1 MTTSKLQ
8 SKTKTLRPTPAP
20 KHLNPDDIPRS
31 LESLFP
37 SETVDKIACETGFT
51 KRHRKI
57 EPYLFLWNLIL
68 GFGVQ
73 LQRTLESLRKG
84 YCDMAG
90 LDICQSAWH
99 DRFNVESVTFLRSC
113 VELAL
118 QQMAKET
125 NRTLSAKMNWVDD
138 ILIQDSSIV
147 RLSAA
152 LMKQFPAVRSR
163 GNAAGL
169 KVSLLVSAVASSPQK
184 VTIHGER
191 ISEIKTLKIGPWVK
205 NKLLLIDLGFFK
217 YQMFA
222 RIQENGGYFLTRL
235 KNNSNPLF
243 LSTLRTYRGNAIE
256 LEGKR
261 WKDVKEK
268 MKRSILDAEIEISFS
283 RRAYKGKRSKDT
295 KSFRLVAIYNAE
307 AKKYHTYLTNIPP
320 EVLSA
325 EDVAELYRVRWD
337 IELIFKELKSKYS
350 LDVITSANPNVVEG
364 LIWVGILTLLV
375 SRRLFNLLR
384 ASAPLERAVRYTPL
398 RWATTFVK
406 NATLLEISLLGYFG
420 FEEPYKKGFKKLAW
434 IYERHSFDP
443 NGKRHR
449 LPEGWY
455 S

>member
-1 MTTSKLQ
+1 MT
-8 SKTKTLRPTPAP
+8 KTKSWNKTRPSRPIPAS
-20 KHLNPDDIPRS
+20 KYLNQDDIPHS

-37 SETVDKIACETGFT
+37 REKVERIARETGFT
-51 KRHRKI
+51 KRQRKI
-57 EPYLFLWNLIL
+57 EPYLFFWSLVL

-73 LQRTLESLRKG
+73 LRRTLESLRRG
-84 YCDMAG
+84 YSDMAG
-90 LDICQSAWH
+90 VDLSQSAWH
-99 DRFNVESVTFLRSC
+99 DRFSIEFVKFLRAC

-125 NRTLSAKMNWVDD
+125 NRTLSPKMKWVND
-138 ILIQDSSIV
+138 ILIQDSSVV

-152 LMKQFPAVRSR
+152 LMKKFPATRSR
-163 GNAAGL
+163 GKAAGL
-169 KVSLLVSAVASSPQK
+169 KVSLLVSAVASSPQT

-191 ISEIKTLKIGPWVK
+191 IHEIKTMKIGPWVK
-205 NKLLLIDLGFFK
+205 DKLLLVDLGFFK

-235 KNNSNPLF
+235 KDNSNPLF

-261 WKDVKEK
+261 WKDVKGK
-268 MKRSILDAEIEISFS
+268 MKRSILDAEVEVSFS
-283 RRAYKGKRSKDT
+283 RRVYRGKRSRDA
-295 KSFRLVAIYNAE
+295 KSFRLVAIYNDE
-307 AKKYHTYLTNIPP
+307 AKRYHVYITNIP
-320 EVLSA
+320 LDALCA

-337 IELIFKELKSKYS
+337 IEMIFKELKSKYS
-350 LDVITSANPNVVEG
+350 LDVIKSANPNVVEG

-384 ASAPLERAVRYTPL
+384 ASAPIERAIRYTPL
-398 RWATTFVK
+398 RWANTFVE
-406 NATLLEISLLGYFG
+406 NAALLKISLLGYFG
-420 FEEPYKKGFKKLAW
+420 FGEPYENGFKKLAW

-443 NGKRHR
+443 HAKRHR